1 MFTPICCPGCTA
13 IVIVPDFSAD
23 FGALGWN
30 CPCCGIDVN
39 EARHAE
45 LVPVPARLSAK
56 GADGSHR

>member
-23 FGALGWN
+23 FAALGRH

-45 LVPVPARLSAK
+45 LVPVPARLSAE
-56 GADGSHR
+56 GADGSRR